1 MSNDHITGAWTLNIS
16 SALFAQIQPVVG
28 TISFCLAIAY
38 TLYQWRK
45 DVKKDNGEP
54 KN

>member
-16 SALFAQIQPVVG
+16 SALFAQIQPIVG

-45 DVKKDNGEP
+45 DAKKDNREP

>member
-1 MSNDHITGAWTLNIS
+1 MTSEHVTVAWALNIT

-38 TLYQWRK
+38 TLYQWRR
-45 DVKKDNGEP
+45 DAKKNNAEP